1 MARIRHTVTV
11 GITALA
17 VVAVAA
23 PPASAVTTTVRKG
36 SATADAYTGNVRA
49 SLLGEATVT
58 TSIGSGSCNQST
70 MTGSIGTGGA
80 NLSISSVSFNT
91 NGGPCS
97 GSVSSTITPQNLP
110 WTGGN
115 VTWDSAHTGGR
126 DATVL
131 ISNFKIKA
139 VVDLLGGITCY
150 FGGNLTANGFNGD
163 NPSRPV
169 TSNDQAQVGVKDAVV
184 NRQSGGNFFCP
195 STATVNATYQLQGE
209 TTPGSGTYD
218 QPLYVTGTNP

>member
-1 MARIRHTVTV
+1 MARIRQTVTV

-23 PPASAVTTTVRKG
+23 PPASAVTTTIRKG
-36 SATADAYTGNVRA
+36 SATADAYSGNVRA

-70 MTGSIGTGGA
+70 MTGSINSNGS
-80 NLSISSVSFNT
+80 NLSISGVTFNT
-91 NGGPCS
+91 NGGPCT
-97 GSVSSTITPQNLP
+97 GSVSSTITPENLP
-110 WTGGN
+110 WSGGN
-115 VTWDSAHTGGR
+115 VTWDAAHTGGR

-131 ISNFKIKA
+131 ISNFRIKA

-169 TSNDQAQVGVKDAVV
+169 ATNNQAQVGVTNATV
-184 NRQSGGNFFCP
+184 NRLSGGNFFCP
-195 STATVNATYQLQGE
+195 STATVNATYQLLGE

-218 QPLYVTGTNP
+218 QSLYVTGTNP